1 MSGEKLPT
9 SFLPAE
15 LAAPA
20 EVERQRA
27 MLAASPLIAATMDGM
42 LNFAMILN
50 RQRQAVFVNKPF
62 REFLAANGIEGII
75 GKRMGNLMG
84 CKHPPESEGGCGTTE
99 ACARCG
105 AAQSLAQALKGVES
119 ANECRILSHKVGE
132 DLDLRISVTPLKHGG
147 EDFLLMSLLDIS
159 SEKRRVVMERLF
171 FHDIINTAG
180 GVQGLLSLVEGS
192 DPEDARTYVRSAAR
206 ASDRMVE
213 QILSQKDLAAA
224 ERGELEPKA
233 AEFSSLEF
241 LREVAGVFA
250 AHEVARNKAL
260 SVSPACEDVLISTDR
275 TLLSRVIGNLAK
287 NALEAEP
294 EGAAVTL
301 DCRKSAAGAVFTV
314 HNPAQMPEDSR
325 LQVFQRSF
333 STKGAG
339 RGLGTYSIRLL
350 TEKYLKGKVSFT
362 TGPEGTVF
370 RAEYPA
376 SPCQPMTKSY
386 HGRQYL
392 RLPPARRGSRP

>member
-1 MSGEKLPT
+1 MAENDLPT
-9 SFLPAE
+9 NFLPAE
-15 LAAPA
+15 MAAPA

-27 MLAASPLIAATMDGM
+27 MLAASPLIAAMLDGM
-42 LNFAMILN
+42 INFAMVLN

-62 REFLAANGIEGII
+62 REFLAANGIDGII
-75 GKRMGNLMG
+75 GKRMGNLVG

-99 ACARCG
+99 ACTRCG
-105 AAQSLAQALKGVES
+105 AAQSLAQALKGAES
-119 ANECRILSHKVGE
+119 SNECRILSRKIGE
-132 DLDLRISVTPLKHGG
+132 DMDLRISVTPLRHGG

-159 SEKRRVVMERLF
+159 SEKRRAVMERLF

-180 GVQGLLSLVEGS
+180 GMQGLLSLVEGA
-192 DPEDARTYVRSAAR
+192 DPEEAKVYVQSAAR

-224 ERGELEPKA
+224 ERGELQPKA
-233 AEFSSLEF
+233 EEVSSREF
-241 LREVAGVFA
+241 LQELVGLFA
-250 AHEVARNKAL
+250 AHEVAKGKTL
-260 SVSPACEDVLISTDR
+260 SVSPDCEDVRIRTDK

-287 NALEAEP
+287 NALEAEAP
-294 EGAAVTL
+294 GASVAL
-301 DCRKSAAGAVFTV
+301 GCRRSAEGAVFTV
-314 HNPAQMPEDSR
+314 HNPSQMPEDSR

-350 TEKYLKGKVSFT
+350 TEKYLKGRVSFI

-370 RAEYPA
+370 SAEYPA
-376 SPCQPMTKSY
+376 S
-386 HGRQYL
+386 L
-392 RLPPARRGSRP
+392 

>member
-1 MSGEKLPT
+1 MTGGGSPT

-15 LAAPA
+15 MAAPA

-62 REFLAANGIEGII
+62 REFLSANGIEGII
-75 GKRMGNLMG
+75 GKRMGSLVG

-105 AAQSLAQALKGVES
+105 AAQSLAQALKGAES
-119 ANECRILSHKVGE
+119 SSECRIMSHKAGE
-132 DLDLRISVTPLKHGG
+132 DLDLRISVTPLRHGG

-159 SEKRRVVMERLF
+159 SEKRRAVMERLF

-180 GVQGLLSLVEGS
+180 GVQGLLSLVESS
-192 DPEDARTYVRSAAR
+192 DPEAARLYVQSAAR

-224 ERGELEPKA
+224 ERGELRPKA
-233 AEFSSLEF
+233 EQLSARAF
-241 LREVAGVFA
+241 LGEVAALFS
-250 AHEVARNKAL
+250 AHEVAKGKTLAVAEECGDAL
-260 SVSPACEDVLISTDR
+260 IRTDK

-287 NALEAEP
+287 NALEAEAA
-294 EGAAVTL
+294 GATVTL
-301 DCRKSAAGAVFTV
+301 DCRKAGDGAVFTV
-314 HNPAQMPEDSR
+314 HNPSRMPEDSR

-339 RGLGTYSIRLL
+339 RGLGTYGIRLL

-362 TGPEGTVF
+362 TGEGGTVF

-376 SPCQPMTKSY
+376 S
-386 HGRQYL
+386 L
-392 RLPPARRGSRP
+392 

>member
-1 MSGEKLPT
+1 MSEQTLPT
-9 SFLPAE
+9 NFLPAE
-15 LAAPA
+15 MAAPA

-27 MLAASPLIAATMDGM
+27 MLAASPLIAATLDGM
-42 LNFAMILN
+42 LNLAMILN

-75 GKRMGNLMG
+75 GKRMGNLVG

-119 ANECRILSHKVGE
+119 ANECRILSHTVGE

-180 GVQGLLSLVEGS
+180 GVQGLLSLVEVS
-192 DPEDARTYVRSAAR
+192 DPAEARTYVRSAAK

-224 ERGELEPKA
+224 ERGDLQPKA
-233 AEFSSLEF
+233 EEVSSLEF
-241 LREVAGVFA
+241 LREAAGLFA
-250 AHEVARNKAL
+250 AHEAAKNKTLVL
-260 SVSPACEDVLISTDR
+260 SPDCEDVRIRTDR
-275 TLLSRVIGNLAK
+275 TLLSRVIGNLLK
-287 NALEAEP
+287 NALEAESS
-294 EGAAVTL
+294 GATVTL
-301 DCRKSAAGAVFTV
+301 ACKKSVAGAVFTV
-314 HNPAQMPEDSR
+314 HNPSRMPEDSR

-350 TEKYLKGKVSFT
+350 TEKYLKGRVSFS
-362 TGPEGTVF
+362 TGPEGTAF
-370 RAEYPA
+370 RAEFPA
-376 SPCQPMTKSY
+376 S
-386 HGRQYL
+386 L
-392 RLPPARRGSRP
+392 

>member
-1 MSGEKLPT
+1 MAGQDPQT
-9 SFLPAE
+9 SFLPAAM
-15 LAAPA
+15 AAPA

-27 MLAASPLIAATMDGM
+27 LLAASPLIAATMDGM

-62 REFLAANGIEGII
+62 REFLAANGIEGVI
-75 GKRMGNLMG
+75 GKRMGNLLG

-99 ACARCG
+99 ACTRCG
-105 AAQSLAQALKGVES
+105 AAQSLAQALKGS
-119 ANECRILSHKVGE
+119 ASSNECRILSANIGE
-132 DLDLRISVTPLKHGG
+132 DLDLRVSVTPLTHNG
-147 EDFLLMSLLDIS
+147 EEFLLMSLLDIS

-180 GVQGLLSLVEGS
+180 GVQGLLSLVDGS
-192 DPEDARTYVRSAAR
+192 DPEEAKSYVQSAAR
-206 ASDRMVE
+206 ASDRLVE

-224 ERGELEPKA
+224 ERGELQPKP
-233 AEFSSLEF
+233 EEISSRAF
-241 LREVAGVFA
+241 LAEVAALFS
-250 AHEVARNKAL
+250 AHEVAKGKTLA
-260 SVSPACEDVLISTDR
+260 VAEACEDVRIRTDR

-294 EGAAVTL
+294 AGSAVTL
-301 DCRKSAAGAVFTV
+301 DCKKSGDTVAFAV
-314 HNPAQMPEDSR
+314 HNPSRMPEDAR

-362 TGPEGTVF
+362 TGASGTTF

-376 SPCQPMTKSY
+376 S
-386 HGRQYL
+386 L
-392 RLPPARRGSRP
+392 

>member
-1 MSGEKLPT
+1 MTDQKLPT
-9 SFLPAE
+9 NFLPAE
-15 LAAPA
+15 MAAPA

-50 RQRQAVFVNKPF
+50 RQRQAVFINKPF
-62 REFLAANGIEGII
+62 REFLAANGIDGII
-75 GKRMGNLMG
+75 GKRMGNLVG

-105 AAQSLAQALKGVES
+105 AAQSLAQALKGVEAAS
-119 ANECRILSHKVGE
+119 ECRILSRKIGE
-132 DLDLRISVTPLKHGG
+132 DLDLKVSVTPLRHGG
-147 EDFLLMSLLDIS
+147 EDFLMMSLLDIS
-159 SEKRRVVMERLF
+159 SEKRRAVMERLF

-180 GVQGLLSLVEGS
+180 GVQGLLSLVEGAA
-192 DPEDARTYVRSAAR
+192 PEEARTYVQSAAR

-224 ERGELEPKA
+224 ERGDLQPKA
-233 AEFSSLEF
+233 EEVDAPEF
-241 LREVAGVFA
+241 LNEIAALFS
-250 AHEVARNKAL
+250 AHEVAKSKSLTVA
-260 SVSPACEDVLISTDR
+260 ADCEAVRIRTDK

-287 NALEAEP
+287 NALEAEAA
-294 EGAAVTL
+294 GAAVTL
-301 DCRKSAAGAVFTV
+301 NCKKSGSGAVFTV
-314 HNPAQMPEDSR
+314 HNPSQMPDDAR

-350 TEKYLKGKVSFT
+350 TEKYLNGRVSFS
-362 TGPEGTVF
+362 TGPEGTTF

-376 SPCQPMTKSY
+376 S
-386 HGRQYL
+386 L
-392 RLPPARRGSRP
+392 